1 MNYKDRIIRAAAS
14 QGLSVAQLQKE
25 LGLSNAHF
33 QNSTRIT
40 PRVAA
45 LFHSR
50 FPHINTD
57 WINSGDGEMLID
69 DPNDPILYVPLLPI
83 SAHGGDFDWTD
94 AQVNGFDCEHIPSP
108 IRGVD
113 FAITIYGDSMAPE
126 YPSGCIVF
134 VKRIYET
141 VFIPWGK
148 TFVLDT
154 PNGTILKNVLPC
166 DGDES
171 KVICHS
177 VNPQYPDFTIAR
189 EVVRG
194 WYLVKLVM
202 VMKG

>member
-1 MNYKDRIIRAAAS
+1 MDYKDRIIRAAAS

-45 LFHSR
+45 LFHKR
-50 FPHINTD
+50 FPHINTE

-69 DPNDPILYVPLLPI
+69 DPNDPITYVPLLPVM
-83 SAHGGDFDWTD
+83 AHGGDFDLND
-94 AQVNGFDCEHIPSP
+94 PQVNDFDCERIPSP
-108 IRGVD
+108 VRGVD
-113 FAITIYGDSMAPE
+113 FAMYVYGDSMEPE

-134 VKRIYET
+134 VKRIYESL
-141 VFIPWGK
+141 FIQWGK
-148 TFVLDT
+148 TFVLNT
-154 PNGTILKNVLPC
+154 PNGTVLKNVFRC
-166 DGDES
+166 EDDDS

-177 VNPQYPDFTIAR
+177 VNPNYPDFTIDK
-189 EVVRG
+189 EIIRG

-202 VMKG
+202 IVKG